1 MMSLDAI
8 KTLANKL
15 QTTELNVRREY
26 IQHVFLSYFYQ
37 QPQTSKVFFKG
48 GTALRLIFGSPRFS
62 EDLDFSTSLNNLN
75 DLESILLDSLQ
86 EIQREGIKVEVIESK
101 ETTGGYLAH
110 LQFLLNQERI
120 LIELNVSGR
129 EKSLKGEV
137 TTIASDFLMPYT
149 IVNLSTEQLIGEKVQ
164 ALLDRQKPRDFFDIY
179 FVLRKNLLPVEAK
192 SILVEIL
199 DVLEKTD
206 IDFEKE
212 LKQFL
217 PKSHWQIIRD
227 FKNNLEKEL
236 RNNL

>member
-1 MMSLDAI
+1 MSLDAI
-8 KTLANKL
+8 KTLASKL

-37 QPQTSKVFFKG
+37 QPQTSRLFFKG

-101 ETTGGYLAH
+101 KTTGGYLAH
-110 LQFLLNQERI
+110 LQFLLNQELI
-120 LIELNVSGR
+120 LIEFNVSER
-129 EKSLKGEV
+129 EKRLKGDV
-137 TTIASDFLMPYT
+137 TTIASDFLIPYT
-149 IVNLSTEQLIGEKVQ
+149 IVNLSTEQLIWEKVQ

-179 FVLRKNLLPVEAK
+179 FVLRKNLLPVKAK

-199 DVLEKTD
+199 DVLEKTN

-227 FKNNLEKEL
+227 FKNNLGNEL

>member
-1 MMSLDAI
+1 MCVES
-8 KTLANKL
+8 
-15 QTTELNVRREY
+15 
-26 IQHVFLSYFYQ
+26 
-37 QPQTSKVFFKG
+37 
-48 GTALRLIFGSPRFS
+48 IFNTFS

-129 EKSLKGEV
+129 ERSLKGEV

-236 RNNL
+236 RNNI